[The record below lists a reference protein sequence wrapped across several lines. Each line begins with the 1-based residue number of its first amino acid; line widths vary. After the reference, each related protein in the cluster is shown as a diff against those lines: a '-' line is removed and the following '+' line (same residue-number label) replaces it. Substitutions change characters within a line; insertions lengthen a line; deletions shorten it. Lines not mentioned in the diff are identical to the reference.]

1 MADKRAPPPLDE
13 EALRELALR
22 YVGRFATSRA
32 KLHAYLGR
40 KIKERG
46 WGGEGPA
53 DPQAL
58 VDRLSD
64 LKYVDDA
71 SYAAMKSASLARRGY
86 GARRV
91 AETLRA
97 DGIAEADREE
107 ADARTASE
115 SWQAADRFARLVK
128 MLLPALRIGGGGR
141 AFPPPQ
147 APRPL
152 CAGTPRPQ
160 ATRKGVRRLP
170 PRRPQFRH
178 RPPLDRCRA
187 G

>member
-97 DGIAEADREE
+97 DGIAETDREE

-115 SWQAADRFARLVK
+115 SWQAADRFARRKRLG
-128 MLLPALRIGGGGR
+128 PYALERPDPKQREKWIA
-141 AFPPPQ
+141 AF
-147 APRPL
+147 L
-152 CAGTPRPQ
+152 
-160 ATRKGVRRLP
+160 
-170 PRRPQFRH
+170 
-178 RPPLDRCRA
+178 RA
-187 G
+187 GHSFATARRWTDAAPGEMPEEEE

>member
-1 MADKRAPPPLDE
+1 MKRAMTGKRIPPPLDK

-32 KLHAYLGR
+32 RLLAYLSR

-46 WGGEGPA
+46 WGGEDPA
-53 DPQAL
+53 DPAAL
-58 VDRLSD
+58 ADRFSD

-71 SYAAMKSASLARRGY
+71 SYAVMKSASLARRGY

-107 ADARTASE
+107 ADAQTE
-115 SWQAADRFARLVK
+115 KEGWIAAERFARRK
-128 MLLPALRIGGGGR
+128 RIGPYAQER
-141 AFPPPQ
+141 PDPKQREKWIAAF
-147 APRPL
+147 L
-152 CAGTPRPQ
+152 
-160 ATRKGVRRLP
+160 
-170 PRRPQFRH
+170 
-178 RPPLDRCRA
+178 RA
-187 G
+187 GHSYATARRWTDAAPGEVPEQDV